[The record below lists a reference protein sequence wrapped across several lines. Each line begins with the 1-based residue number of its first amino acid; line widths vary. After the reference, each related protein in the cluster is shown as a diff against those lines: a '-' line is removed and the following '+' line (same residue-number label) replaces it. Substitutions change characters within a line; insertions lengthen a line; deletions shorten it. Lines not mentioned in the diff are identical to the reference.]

1 MDLAYLD
8 TNSQL
13 YVVIDPMLSN
23 VEDYSNKIV
32 GMFTNR
38 NFALLFKEAY
48 EQEYKLKCLVMS
60 GYEYIKQ
67 KWKRVNSLAV
77 NPLYF

>member
-1 MDLAYLD
+1 MYLSYLD

-13 YVVIDPMLSN
+13 YVVIDPMFSN

-38 NFALLFKEAY
+38 NFAFLFKESY
-48 EQEYKLKCLVMS
+48 KREYGVECFVMS
-60 GYEYIKQ
+60 GFDYIKQ
-67 KWKRVNSLAV
+67 KMEEG
-77 NPLYF
+77 

>member
-1 MDLAYLD
+1 MYLSYLD

-13 YVVIDPMLSN
+13 YVVIDPMFSN

-38 NFALLFKEAY
+38 NFASLFKKAY
-48 EQEYKLKCLVMS
+48 EQEYKLKRLVMN

-67 KWKRVNSLAV
+67 KMEEG
-77 NPLYF
+77 

>member
-1 MDLAYLD
+1 MF
-8 TNSQL
+8 
-13 YVVIDPMLSN
+13 SN

-38 NFALLFKEAY
+38 NFALLFKESY
-48 EQEYKLKCLVMS
+48 KREYGVECFVMS

-67 KWKRVNSLAV
+67 KMEEG
-77 NPLYF
+77 

>member
-1 MDLAYLD
+1 MDLSYLD

-13 YVVIDPMLSN
+13 YVVIDPMFSN

-48 EQEYKLKCLVMS
+48 EQEYKMECFVMS
-60 GYEYIKQ
+60 GFEYIKQ
-67 KWKRVNSLAV
+67 KMEEG
-77 NPLYF
+77 

>member
-1 MDLAYLD
+1 MF
-8 TNSQL
+8 
-13 YVVIDPMLSN
+13 SN

-67 KWKRVNSLAV
+67 KMKEG
-77 NPLYF
+77 

>member
-1 MDLAYLD
+1 MQLSYLD

-13 YVVIDPMLSN
+13 YVVIDPMFSN

-38 NFALLFKEAY
+38 NFAYLFKEAY
-48 EQEYKLKCLVMS
+48 EQE
-60 GYEYIKQ
+60 
-67 KWKRVNSLAV
+67 
-77 NPLYF
+77 